1 VRLSGS
7 QLQWDPAPEGQ
18 PGGENLPRGDNEA
31 SLAERLTGHQ
41 AQLKGRRR
49 LVEEVAVEVI
59 PDKRSMV
66 GAPVSVFRTLTCQE
80 ELYKNID

>member
-1 VRLSGS
+1 MKHPW
-7 QLQWDPAPEGQ
+7 LQDSPVIRRTNA
-18 PGGENLPRGDNEA
+18 LMA
-31 SLAERLTGHQ
+31 
-41 AQLKGRRR
+41 AQLRGRRR

-80 ELYKNID
+80 ELYKNVD

>member
-1 VRLSGS
+1 M
-7 QLQWDPAPEGQ
+7 
-18 PGGENLPRGDNEA
+18 
-31 SLAERLTGHQ
+31 AERLTGHQ

-80 ELYKNID
+80 ELYKNVD